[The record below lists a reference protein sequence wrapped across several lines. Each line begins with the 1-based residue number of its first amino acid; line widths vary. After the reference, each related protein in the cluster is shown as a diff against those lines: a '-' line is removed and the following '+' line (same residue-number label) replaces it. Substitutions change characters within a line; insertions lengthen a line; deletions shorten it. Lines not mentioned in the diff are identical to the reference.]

1 METKQMVMTS
11 PSKPDTAIAAALARA
26 GMNTAECRLRIIAT
40 EVLRKHHGN
49 VERALKT
56 FEREIDGDRG
66 LIREALRFYLDR
78 YRLLVGDH
86 LRGDAHSNPV
96 AGQQSNGGR
105 GQLVRDN
112 PTSVAASAAGG
123 GVDHNDR
130 DTRMN
135 SVRPVREPSHAERVA
150 AATVANRIVTVL
162 DSFRVRDG
170 RSIGDVR
177 IGELEGLRAAN
188 AMEASLLRQIQRHA
202 VADHDARVRDVIK
215 PDDLQIMIQ
224 KASEVADAA

>member
-1 METKQMVMTS
+1 MVMTS

-40 EVLRKHHGN
+40 EVLKKHHGN
-49 VERALKT
+49 VERAVKT

-86 LRGDAHSNPV
+86 PISETHAPLV

-105 GQLVRDN
+105 GPRSSDDPRN
-112 PTSVAASAAGG
+112 VAASAAGG
-123 GVDHNDR
+123 GAGQFGR
-130 DTRMN
+130 DAQGPV
-135 SVRPVREPSHAERVA
+135 VRPVREPSHVERAA

-170 RSIGDVR
+170 RAIGDVR

-188 AMEASLLRQIQRHA
+188 AMEASLIRQIQRHA